1 MPTAGIQHPAAGR
14 TAHCCATS
22 NSAAVRVDNGNAV
35 AGSNGINQPP
45 RLLSLISPNFRE
57 NAGRA
62 AGHLVRDFDTEKRPV
77 KSRIVPKSHYRLALH
92 PSRTWTIRPAYL
104 EGSPVARHENIS
116 PQPKGVCIFGHR
128 HLSLA
133 KTSSVTNP
141 LKFWALCAGP
151 RGFRGLRPGVGR
163 RVTAV
168 FGSRFPDPDSRR
180 SRYGFSVRNC
190 DVARGNL
197 RVEHGSSRN
206 PTVLV
211 GYPR

>member
-128 HLSLA
+128 HHFEFNSCSHVLQISELFLSHSASRPTQQLQ
-133 KTSSVTNP
+133 
-141 LKFWALCAGP
+141 AGAC
-151 RGFRGLRPGVGR
+151 FQVG
-163 RVTAV
+163 
-168 FGSRFPDPDSRR
+168 
-180 SRYGFSVRNC
+180 
-190 DVARGNL
+190 
-197 RVEHGSSRN
+197 
-206 PTVLV
+206 
-211 GYPR
+211 